1 MKASMYFNYTSRSL
15 LRGGQRTILAVFCVA
30 VGVMAIVALQLVG
43 NMLQSSLTS
52 NTRDTNG
59 GDIAVTAQS
68 APLKESD
75 LSYFAK
81 LKSDG
86 TITNYTAVTSANG
99 SLSAA
104 ASTFQSFTVDAV
116 DPNNYP
122 IVSQPTFVS
131 PGNGN
136 VSNLLGDAINRVS
149 TKDQVI
155 VTQNFLDTY
164 HKKLG
169 DTFDVYIKAK
179 AGSGQ
184 TLHVTIAGVV
194 ANSGVF
200 AQSGNLV
207 LISSHDY
214 QAATPNTS
222 VSYSAVDVITAN
234 QAHTDSAV
242 KAINKQ
248 FPLVS
253 TQTVADA
260 LKAQQSSI
268 DNISK
273 FLEIAGLLALLIG
286 GVGIVNTMQVLL
298 SRRKTEI
305 AMLKTTGYRRVD
317 LYLLFG
323 LEASLLGLIGGIV
336 GAAAATGVSYIV
348 RALMQNIGITV
359 PFLLNPWT
367 IAGGVAIGLVTA
379 LIFGLMPIVQAAN
392 IRPLN
397 VIRDLS
403 ESRGVSSV
411 ALTIVL
417 LVILSILFCALAIV
431 ILNNDVLLGI
441 EAVYGTFAFLL
452 LLSVFFG
459 LVVFVVSKLP
469 VPEHFD
475 LKYLALILVGVAASV
490 LVYLVLPVFGILL
503 FAASLMG
510 IVIVLLPRTWKV
522 STKMA
527 LRNIGRQRTRTTTT
541 MLALFIGVFTV
552 GLVLALGQDL
562 QTQISNSFAQNLT
575 YNVVTMTSGTDTST
589 LQAKLGTV
597 PGLSKTRTDI
607 YTQTMPTAINGQ
619 PLQQALP
626 AGNDRQIVI
635 QFLSS
640 MEGYDLSHATPAS
653 TITQG
658 RNLNASDAGTNN
670 VVISQ
675 LLTSSGPFQMHLKP
689 GDTITFASADGKTIK
704 TATVVGVY
712 ARASSSDHVGSVL
725 ASTDTANALSPT
737 KTGGT
742 TVTYMK
748 IDSAQVNN
756 ALNTLGKIVPNATV
770 QNLADIGTYITGL
783 LNNIL
788 DMLVAIASLSLIAGV
803 IIIANAVALAML
815 ERRREL
821 GILKAVGY
829 TSGTVLS
836 EVMIENGV
844 VGAIGALMAMLL
856 ATGAIILLGSLFF
869 NLAFS
874 VSSLIVIGLI
884 GGSALLAML
893 TAAFVAWGS
902 VRVRPLEVLRYE

>member
-1 MKASMYFNYTSRSL
+1 MKASMYFNYTTRSL

-43 NMLQSSLTS
+43 YMLQSSLTS

-59 GDIAVTAQS
+59 GDIAVTAQN
-68 APLKESD
+68 APFKEGD
-75 LSYFAK
+75 LSFFAK
-81 LKSDG
+81 LQSAG
-86 TITNYTAVTSANG
+86 TITNYTAISSANG

-104 ASTFQSFTVDAV
+104 GSSFQSFSLEAV

-122 IVSQPTFVS
+122 VVSSPTFVTPS
-131 PGNGN
+131 NGN
-136 VSNLLGDAINRVS
+136 VSSLL
-149 TKDQVI
+149 TKNQVI
-155 VTQNFLDTY
+155 VTQNFLDGY
-164 HKKLG
+164 HKKIG
-169 DTFDVYIKAK
+169 DTFNVYIKTK

-194 ANSGVF
+194 ANTGVF
-200 AQSGNLV
+200 AQSASLV
-207 LISSHDY
+207 LISAHDY
-214 QAATPNTS
+214 QAAVPNTPA
-222 VSYSAVDVITAN
+222 SYSLVDVTTTD
-234 QAHTDSAV
+234 QVHTDTAV
-242 KAINKQ
+242 KAINQQ

-268 DNISK
+268 DSINK

-323 LEASLLGLIGGIV
+323 LEAGLLVLIGGVV

-348 RALMQNIGITV
+348 RVLMQNIGLSV

-367 IAGGVAIGLVTA
+367 IAGGVAIGFVTA

-397 VIRDLS
+397 VIRDQS

-411 ALTIVL
+411 ALTIAL
-417 LVILSILFCALAIV
+417 LLILSVLFCALAIV

-441 EAVYGTFAFLL
+441 EAVYGTFAFLM

-475 LKYLALILVGVAASV
+475 LKYLALILLGVAASV
-490 LVYLVLPVFGILL
+490 LVYLALPVFGILL
-503 FAASLMG
+503 FAAALMG
-510 IVIVLLPRTWKV
+510 VVIVLLPRTWKV

-552 GLVLALGQDL
+552 GLVLALGQNL
-562 QTQISNSFAQNLT
+562 QAQISSAFAQNLT
-575 YNVVTMTSGTDTST
+575 YNVVTITSGTDTPT

-597 PGLSKTRTDI
+597 PGLSKTRTDT
-607 YTQTMPTAINGQ
+607 YTQAVPTAINGR
-619 PLQQALP
+619 PLQQVLP
-626 AGNDRQIVI
+626 TGGDRQPALG
-635 QFLSS
+635 FLSS
-640 MEGYDLSHATPAS
+640 IEGYDLAHTTPLS
-653 TITQG
+653 TIVQG

-670 VVISQ
+670 VVISA

-689 GDTITFASADGKTIK
+689 GDTITFASADGKTSK
-704 TATVVGVY
+704 TATVVGIY
-712 ARASSSDHVGSVL
+712 ARSSNTDHVGSVL
-725 ASTDTANALSPT
+725 APADTANALTPA
-737 KTGGT
+737 KAGVT
-742 TVTYMK
+742 TVMYMK

-756 ALNTLGKIVPNATV
+756 ALNALGKIVPNATV
-770 QNLADIGTYITGL
+770 QNLADIGAYIEQL
-783 LNNIL
+783 LNSIL
-788 DMLVAIASLSLIAGV
+788 DMLVAIASLSLMAGV

-821 GILKAVGY
+821 GILKSVGY
-829 TSGTVLS
+829 TSGSVLS

-844 VGAIGALMAMLL
+844 VGAVGALMAMLL
-856 ATGAIILLGSLFF
+856 ATGAIGLLGTLFF

-874 VSSLIVIGLI
+874 VSTLIVISLI

-893 TAAFVAWGS
+893 TAALVAWGS